1 MPTYINN
8 LCSAP
13 YSLTGAS
20 GYKPLLTLE
29 DIAAA
34 IQELTDLQSQL
45 SCCVQTEK
53 DAEAIVF
60 TATPSGTAPNYDW
73 SCEIRLNTCFFAG
86 DVLTVDLTG
95 IPNNFTLDSIS
106 PITPATVLINVVAK
120 TLVFTGTVLAGTY
133 FVISGTFDDNVCVAG
148 TATLTLS
155 GDTIITNNVVT
166 GAYSGATWC
175 VPPVPPTTGLQKVNN
190 ATMGAPNNSDSGCA
204 GGFIS
209 ETVTITGG
217 GLNIPI
223 TTFPANLCALLDNL
237 AVTSGTTEL
246 TITSTVVTACGTA
259 SDTLILPIVEVGGL
273 ITTIDGVDCSPVPPT
288 TVVNPPIGLM
298 LDSPTNNANG
308 CASGLT
314 SKLVEIRDDNANL
327 YADLTNATFPI
338 DLCTVLS
345 GLAIAPT
352 QTTLNIISTV
362 TTACGA
368 DTDTYVLSI
377 DQAAGVITGV
387 NGVSCLPPP
396 LKDTL
401 VDTDNNA
408 NGFGCNAG
416 NLVYPFSIDLTARGG
431 TKVAVTSDADIIAA
445 YAALPIP
452 ITVTISGCDILLPI
466 GETPTDIEV
475 ECLYD
480 CYNID
485 KGKLLLYPLVENR
498 FNAGD
503 VISFENIGYDAFG
516 SNVVFSYTLSA
527 AEANTINTTAA
538 GIIVTAISS
547 TAIANTLAALPNSI
561 NVTYAELLISRLRI
575 TNVLYKLSIVHNPA
589 NTVIRAQMLINGV
602 APIDAT
608 KVTTSWVKAGS
619 TELTPCV

>member
-13 YSLTGAS
+13 YSLTGSS

-45 SCCVQTEK
+45 QCCTQTEK

-133 FVISGTFDDNVCVAG
+133 FVISGTFDDNLCAAG
-148 TATLTLS
+148 TATLTIA
-155 GDTIITNNVVT
+155 GDTITANNVVT

-175 VPPVPPTTGLQKVNN
+175 VPPV
-190 ATMGAPNNSDSGCA
+190 
-204 GGFIS
+204 
-209 ETVTITGG
+209 
-217 GLNIPI
+217 
-223 TTFPANLCALLDNL
+223 
-237 AVTSGTTEL
+237 
-246 TITSTVVTACGTA
+246 
-259 SDTLILPIVEVGGL
+259 
-273 ITTIDGVDCSPVPPT
+273 
-288 TVVNPPIGLM
+288 
-298 LDSPTNNANG
+298 
-308 CASGLT
+308 
-314 SKLVEIRDDNANL
+314 
-327 YADLTNATFPI
+327 
-338 DLCTVLS
+338 
-345 GLAIAPT
+345 
-352 QTTLNIISTV
+352 
-362 TTACGA
+362 
-368 DTDTYVLSI
+368 
-377 DQAAGVITGV
+377 
-387 NGVSCLPPP
+387 

-416 NLVYPFSIDLTARGG
+416 VLVYPFSIDLTPRGG
-431 TKVAVTSDADIIAA
+431 TIVAVTNDADIIAA

-452 ITVTISGCDILLPI
+452 IAVTISGCDILLPL

-480 CYNID
+480 CYNLPE
-485 KGKLLLYPLVENR
+485 KGFPITYPNIGNR

-503 VISFENIGYDAFG
+503 VISLENVGYNALG
-516 SNVVFSYTLSA
+516 SNVIFSYTLSA
-527 AEANTINTTAA
+527 AEATDINAGTPISTTVLNGTI
-538 GIIVTAISS
+538 ISNILANLNDSIGVSLNHCFLGSIKTLVSDMKIS
-547 TAIANTLAALPNSI
+547 T
-561 NVTYAELLISRLRI
+561 
-575 TNVLYKLSIVHNPA
+575 VHNPA
-589 NTVIRAQMLINGV
+589 NTAIFGQLLINGIV
-602 APIDAT
+602 PADAT
-608 KVTTSWVKAGS
+608 SVVISRPKTASAQ
-619 TELTPCV
+619 LTPCV

>member
-45 SCCVQTEK
+45 QCCTQTEK

-175 VPPVPPTTGLQKVNN
+175 VPPVPPTTVITPPIGVTLD
-190 ATMGAPNNSDSGCA
+190 APTDNDMGCA

-223 TTFPANLCALLDNL
+223 TTFR
-237 AVTSGTTEL
+237 
-246 TITSTVVTACGTA
+246 I
-259 SDTLILPIVEVGGL
+259 
-273 ITTIDGVDCSPVPPT
+273 PV
-288 TVVNPPIGLM
+288 
-298 LDSPTNNANG
+298 
-308 CASGLT
+308 
-314 SKLVEIRDDNANL
+314 
-327 YADLTNATFPI
+327 
-338 DLCTVLS
+338 
-345 GLAIAPT
+345 
-352 QTTLNIISTV
+352 
-362 TTACGA
+362 
-368 DTDTYVLSI
+368 
-377 DQAAGVITGV
+377 
-387 NGVSCLPPP
+387 
-396 LKDTL
+396 
-401 VDTDNNA
+401 
-408 NGFGCNAG
+408 
-416 NLVYPFSIDLTARGG
+416 
-431 TKVAVTSDADIIAA
+431 
-445 YAALPIP
+445 
-452 ITVTISGCDILLPI
+452 
-466 GETPTDIEV
+466 
-475 ECLYD
+475 
-480 CYNID
+480 
-485 KGKLLLYPLVENR
+485 
-498 FNAGD
+498 
-503 VISFENIGYDAFG
+503 
-516 SNVVFSYTLSA
+516 
-527 AEANTINTTAA
+527 
-538 GIIVTAISS
+538 
-547 TAIANTLAALPNSI
+547 
-561 NVTYAELLISRLRI
+561 
-575 TNVLYKLSIVHNPA
+575 
-589 NTVIRAQMLINGV
+589 
-602 APIDAT
+602 
-608 KVTTSWVKAGS
+608 
-619 TELTPCV
+619 

>member
-13 YSLTGAS
+13 YSLTGSS

-34 IQELTDLQSQL
+34 IQELTDLQNQL
-45 SCCVQTEK
+45 SCCSQTEK

-106 PITPATVLINVVAK
+106 PITPATVLINVAAN

-133 FVISGTFDDNVCVAG
+133 FVISGTFDDNVCAAG

-175 VPPVPPTTGLQKVNN
+175 VPPVPPTTGLQNVNN

-273 ITTIDGVDCSPVPPT
+273 ITTIDGVDCSP
-288 TVVNPPIGLM
+288 
-298 LDSPTNNANG
+298 
-308 CASGLT
+308 
-314 SKLVEIRDDNANL
+314 K
-327 YADLTNATFPI
+327 
-338 DLCTVLS
+338 
-345 GLAIAPT
+345 
-352 QTTLNIISTV
+352 
-362 TTACGA
+362 
-368 DTDTYVLSI
+368 
-377 DQAAGVITGV
+377 
-387 NGVSCLPPP
+387 
-396 LKDTL
+396 
-401 VDTDNNA
+401 
-408 NGFGCNAG
+408 
-416 NLVYPFSIDLTARGG
+416 FS
-431 TKVAVTSDADIIAA
+431 
-445 YAALPIP
+445 
-452 ITVTISGCDILLPI
+452 LL
-466 GETPTDIEV
+466 
-475 ECLYD
+475 
-480 CYNID
+480 
-485 KGKLLLYPLVENR
+485 
-498 FNAGD
+498 
-503 VISFENIGYDAFG
+503 
-516 SNVVFSYTLSA
+516 
-527 AEANTINTTAA
+527 
-538 GIIVTAISS
+538 
-547 TAIANTLAALPNSI
+547 
-561 NVTYAELLISRLRI
+561 
-575 TNVLYKLSIVHNPA
+575 
-589 NTVIRAQMLINGV
+589 
-602 APIDAT
+602 
-608 KVTTSWVKAGS
+608 KAGS
-619 TELTPCV
+619 TVLFDNSKTYLNVSGINGLLDDAPYQDLSLMATYSLYDVSNVLLASGTMLANNTDVEILASTLPTKKYYYYRIDITDSFGNMHKLNSWFYVDLVGNITDSLYQVTSLAYDNTTTTLSVGVGGTSWANLPVNDGSVDYLNDSSPELTGAGVASSWAINAALTTTWNALKVVRKNTLYPTRESYSISWLKFS

>member
-8 LCSAP
+8 VCSAP

-45 SCCVQTEK
+45 QCCTQTEK

-133 FVISGTFDDNVCVAG
+133 FVISGTFDDNICVAG
-148 TATLTLS
+148 TATLTIA
-155 GDTIITNNVVT
+155 GDTITANNVVT
-166 GAYSGATWC
+166 GTYSGATWC
-175 VPPVPPTTGLQKVNN
+175 VPPVPPTTTINPTV
-190 ATMGAPNNSDSGCA
+190 ATLIAPNNNDGGCV

-217 GLNIPI
+217 GLNVPVSS
-223 TTFPANLCALLDNL
+223 FPADLCALLSGLPVTLGTNL
-237 AVTSGTTEL
+237 L
-246 TITSTVVTACGTA
+246 TITSDVATACGTA
-259 SDTLILPIVEVGGL
+259 THAIGITVSEVGGF
-273 ITTIDGVDCSPVPPT
+273 ITQI
-288 TVVNPPIGLM
+288 
-298 LDSPTNNANG
+298 NG
-308 CASGLT
+308 T
-314 SKLVEIRDDNANL
+314 S
-327 YADLTNATFPI
+327 
-338 DLCTVLS
+338 CT
-345 GLAIAPT
+345 
-352 QTTLNIISTV
+352 
-362 TTACGA
+362 
-368 DTDTYVLSI
+368 
-377 DQAAGVITGV
+377 
-387 NGVSCLPPP
+387 PPP

-416 NLVYPFSIDLTARGG
+416 VLVYPFSIDLTARGG
-431 TKVAVTSDADIIAA
+431 AKVAVTSDADIISA

-452 ITVTISGCDILLPI
+452 ITVTISGCDILLPL

-475 ECLYD
+475 GPLYD
-480 CYNID
+480 CFAQPISLVGIYRNIVVN
-485 KGKLLLYPLVENR
+485 GVTYSTGTHPGTTSGMTSLAAEINTLGIPGLIW
-498 FNAGD
+498 AGFIPKIMH
-503 VISFENIGYDAFG
+503 ISFQDN
-516 SNVVFSYTLSA
+516 A
-527 AEANTINTTAA
+527 AVSVSIERSIDG
-538 GIIVTAISS
+538 GITWSQMPSIQYGDSQ
-547 TAIANTLAALPNSI
+547 PN
-561 NVTYAELLISRLRI
+561 
-575 TNVLYKLSIVHNPA
+575 
-589 NTVIRAQMLINGV
+589 
-602 APIDAT
+602 
-608 KVTTSWVKAGS
+608 
-619 TELTPCV
+619 PCVS

>member
-45 SCCVQTEK
+45 QCCTQTEK

-133 FVISGTFDDNVCVAG
+133 FVISGTFDDNVCAAG
-148 TATLTLS
+148 TATLTIA
-155 GDTIITNNVVT
+155 GDTITANNVVT
-166 GAYSGATWC
+166 GTYSGATWC
-175 VPPVPPTTGLQKVNN
+175 VPPVPPTTTINPTV
-190 ATMGAPNNSDSGCA
+190 ATLIAPNNNDGGCV

-217 GLNIPI
+217 GLNVPVSS
-223 TTFPANLCALLDNL
+223 FPADLCALLSGL
-237 AVTSGTTEL
+237 PVTLGTKLL
-246 TITSTVVTACGTA
+246 TITSDVATACGTA
-259 SDTLILPIVEVGGL
+259 THAIGITVSEVGGF
-273 ITTIDGVDCSPVPPT
+273 ITQI
-288 TVVNPPIGLM
+288 
-298 LDSPTNNANG
+298 NG
-308 CASGLT
+308 T
-314 SKLVEIRDDNANL
+314 S
-327 YADLTNATFPI
+327 
-338 DLCTVLS
+338 CT
-345 GLAIAPT
+345 
-352 QTTLNIISTV
+352 
-362 TTACGA
+362 
-368 DTDTYVLSI
+368 
-377 DQAAGVITGV
+377 
-387 NGVSCLPPP
+387 PPP

-416 NLVYPFSIDLTARGG
+416 VLVYPFSIDLTVRGG
-431 TKVAVTSDADIIAA
+431 VKVAVTSDADIIAA

-452 ITVTISGCDILLPI
+452 IAVTISGCDILLPL
-466 GETPTDIEV
+466 GETPTDIET

-480 CYNID
+480 CYAACLGDCSATD
-485 KGKLLLYPLVENR
+485 KDSFPINYPDIGNR
-498 FNAGD
+498 FNTGD
-503 VISFENIGYDAFG
+503 VVSFENVGYNALG
-516 SNVVFSYTLSA
+516 SNVIFSYTLSA
-527 AEANTINTTAA
+527 IEATEANIGVFNIASLN
-538 GIIVTAISS
+538 GAI
-547 TAIANTLAALPNSI
+547 IANILANLNDSI
-561 NVTYAELLISRLRI
+561 GVSLNHFSLGNTKIWIFDMKIS
-575 TNVLYKLSIVHNPA
+575 TVHNPA
-589 NTVIRAQMLINGV
+589 NTAIFGQLLINGIV
-602 APIDAT
+602 PADAT
-608 KVTTSWVKAGS
+608 SVNIILPKKVSAQ
-619 TELTPCV
+619 LTPCV

>member
-273 ITTIDGVDCSPVPPT
+273 ITTIDGVDCSP
-288 TVVNPPIGLM
+288 
-298 LDSPTNNANG
+298 A
-308 CASGLT
+308 
-314 SKLVEIRDDNANL
+314 
-327 YADLTNATFPI
+327 
-338 DLCTVLS
+338 
-345 GLAIAPT
+345 
-352 QTTLNIISTV
+352 
-362 TTACGA
+362 
-368 DTDTYVLSI
+368 
-377 DQAAGVITGV
+377 
-387 NGVSCLPPP
+387 

-408 NGFGCNAG
+408 NGYGCNAG

-452 ITVTISGCDILLPI
+452 ITVTISGCDILLPL
-466 GETPTDIEV
+466 GETPTDIET

-480 CYNID
+480 CYNMG
-485 KGKLLLYPLVENR
+485 KGAFPLSYPSVENR

-561 NVTYAELLISRLRI
+561 NVTYVELLISRLRI

-608 KVTTSWVKAGS
+608 TVTTSWVKAGS

>member
-45 SCCVQTEK
+45 QCCTQTEK

-155 GDTIITNNVVT
+155 GDTIIANNVVT
-166 GAYSGATWC
+166 GTYSGATWC
-175 VPPVPPTTGLQKVNN
+175 VPPVPPTTTINPTV
-190 ATMGAPNNSDSGCA
+190 ATLIAPNNNDGGCV

-217 GLNIPI
+217 GLNVPVSS
-223 TTFPANLCALLDNL
+223 FPADLCALLSGL
-237 AVTSGTTEL
+237 PVTLGTKLL
-246 TITSTVVTACGTA
+246 TITSDVATACGTA
-259 SDTLILPIVEVGGL
+259 THAIGITVSEVGGF
-273 ITTIDGVDCSPVPPT
+273 ITQI
-288 TVVNPPIGLM
+288 
-298 LDSPTNNANG
+298 NG
-308 CASGLT
+308 T
-314 SKLVEIRDDNANL
+314 S
-327 YADLTNATFPI
+327 
-338 DLCTVLS
+338 CT
-345 GLAIAPT
+345 
-352 QTTLNIISTV
+352 
-362 TTACGA
+362 
-368 DTDTYVLSI
+368 
-377 DQAAGVITGV
+377 
-387 NGVSCLPPP
+387 PPP

-416 NLVYPFSIDLTARGG
+416 VLVYPFSIDLTPRGG
-431 TKVAVTSDADIIAA
+431 TIVAVTNDADIIAA

-452 ITVTISGCDILLPI
+452 IAVTISGCDILLPL

-480 CYNID
+480 CYQMG
-485 KGKLLLYPLVENR
+485 KGAFPLLYPLVANR

-538 GIIVTAISS
+538 GIFVTAISS
-547 TAIANTLAALPNSI
+547 TVIANTLAALPNSI
-561 NVTYAELLISRLRI
+561 NASYVELRISRLRI
-575 TNVLYKLSIVHNPA
+575 GNVSYDLSIVHNPA
-589 NTVIRAQMLINGV
+589 NTVIRAQMLINGA
-602 APIDAT
+602 APVDAT
-608 KVTTSWVKAGS
+608 TITTSWSKAGLAN
-619 TELTPCV
+619 LTPCV

>member
-45 SCCVQTEK
+45 QCCTQTEK

-175 VPPVPPTTGLQKVNN
+175 VPPVPPTTTINPTV
-190 ATMGAPNNSDSGCA
+190 ATLIAPNNNDGGCV

-217 GLNIPI
+217 GLNVPVSS
-223 TTFPANLCALLDNL
+223 FPADLCALLSGL
-237 AVTSGTTEL
+237 PVTLGTKLL
-246 TITSTVVTACGTA
+246 TITSDVATACGTA
-259 SDTLILPIVEVGGL
+259 THAIGITVSEVGGF
-273 ITTIDGVDCSPVPPT
+273 ITQI
-288 TVVNPPIGLM
+288 
-298 LDSPTNNANG
+298 NG
-308 CASGLT
+308 T
-314 SKLVEIRDDNANL
+314 S
-327 YADLTNATFPI
+327 
-338 DLCTVLS
+338 CT
-345 GLAIAPT
+345 
-352 QTTLNIISTV
+352 
-362 TTACGA
+362 
-368 DTDTYVLSI
+368 
-377 DQAAGVITGV
+377 
-387 NGVSCLPPP
+387 PPP

-416 NLVYPFSIDLTARGG
+416 VLVYPFSIDLTVRGG
-431 TKVAVTSDADIIAA
+431 AKVAVTSDANIIAA

-452 ITVTISGCDILLPI
+452 IAVSVSGCDILLPL

-480 CYNID
+480 CYTLPKNGFPITYPNI
-485 KGKLLLYPLVENR
+485 GNR

-503 VISFENIGYDAFG
+503 VISFENVGYNALG
-516 SNVVFSYTLSA
+516 SNVIFSYTLSA
-527 AEANTINTTAA
+527 AEATDINAGTPISTTVLNGTIISNILANLNDSIGVSLNLWNFSNGGTA
-538 GIIVTAISS
+538 VSDLKIS
-547 TAIANTLAALPNSI
+547 T
-561 NVTYAELLISRLRI
+561 
-575 TNVLYKLSIVHNPA
+575 VHNPA
-589 NTVIRAQMLINGV
+589 NTAIFGQLLINGIV
-602 APIDAT
+602 PSDAT
-608 KVTTSWVKAGS
+608 SVAISQSKSAS
-619 TELTPCV
+619 AQLTPCV

>member
-45 SCCVQTEK
+45 QCCTQTEK

-86 DVLTVDLTG
+86 DILTVDLTG

-106 PITPATVLINVVAK
+106 PITPATVLINVAAN

-166 GAYSGATWC
+166 GTYSGATWC
-175 VPPVPPTTGLQKVNN
+175 VPP
-190 ATMGAPNNSDSGCA
+190 A
-204 GGFIS
+204 
-209 ETVTITGG
+209 
-217 GLNIPI
+217 
-223 TTFPANLCALLDNL
+223 
-237 AVTSGTTEL
+237 
-246 TITSTVVTACGTA
+246 
-259 SDTLILPIVEVGGL
+259 
-273 ITTIDGVDCSPVPPT
+273 
-288 TVVNPPIGLM
+288 
-298 LDSPTNNANG
+298 
-308 CASGLT
+308 
-314 SKLVEIRDDNANL
+314 
-327 YADLTNATFPI
+327 
-338 DLCTVLS
+338 
-345 GLAIAPT
+345 
-352 QTTLNIISTV
+352 
-362 TTACGA
+362 
-368 DTDTYVLSI
+368 
-377 DQAAGVITGV
+377 
-387 NGVSCLPPP
+387 

-408 NGFGCNAG
+408 NGYGCNAG
-416 NLVYPFSIDLTARGG
+416 VLVYPFSIDLTPRGG
-431 TKVAVTSDADIIAA
+431 TIVAVTNDADIIAA

-452 ITVTISGCDILLPI
+452 ITVTISGCDILLPL

-480 CYNID
+480 CYNFGRSAFQI
-485 KGKLLLYPLVENR
+485 GYPDIGNR

-503 VISFENIGYDAFG
+503 VISLENVGYNALG
-516 SNVVFSYTLSA
+516 SNVIFSYTLSA
-527 AEANTINTTAA
+527 AEAIAVNS
-538 GIIVTAISS
+538 GAIFIASLNG
-547 TAIANTLAALPNSI
+547 AIIANILANLNDSI
-561 NVTYAELLISRLRI
+561 GVSLTHWGLGNIGTSVSNMKIS
-575 TNVLYKLSIVHNPA
+575 TVHNPA
-589 NTVIRAQMLINGV
+589 NTAIFGQMFINGIV
-602 APIDAT
+602 PADAINVRISQS
-608 KVTTSWVKAGS
+608 KSAS
-619 TELTPCV
+619 AQLTPCV

>member
-45 SCCVQTEK
+45 QCCTQTEK

-175 VPPVPPTTGLQKVNN
+175 VPPVPPTTTINPTV
-190 ATMGAPNNSDSGCA
+190 ATLIAPNNNDGGCV

-217 GLNIPI
+217 GLNVPVSS
-223 TTFPANLCALLDNL
+223 FPADLCALLSGLPVTLGTNL
-237 AVTSGTTEL
+237 L
-246 TITSTVVTACGTA
+246 TITSDVATACGTA
-259 SDTLILPIVEVGGL
+259 THAIGITVSEVGGF
-273 ITTIDGVDCSPVPPT
+273 ITQI
-288 TVVNPPIGLM
+288 
-298 LDSPTNNANG
+298 NG
-308 CASGLT
+308 T
-314 SKLVEIRDDNANL
+314 S
-327 YADLTNATFPI
+327 
-338 DLCTVLS
+338 CT
-345 GLAIAPT
+345 
-352 QTTLNIISTV
+352 
-362 TTACGA
+362 
-368 DTDTYVLSI
+368 
-377 DQAAGVITGV
+377 
-387 NGVSCLPPP
+387 PPP

-408 NGFGCNAG
+408 NGYGCNAG
-416 NLVYPFSIDLTARGG
+416 VLVYPFSIDLTARGG
-431 TKVAVTSDADIIAA
+431 TKVAVTSDANIIAA

-452 ITVTISGCDILLPI
+452 IAVTISGCDILLPL
-466 GETPTDIEV
+466 GETPTDIEIACIKV
-475 ECLYD
+475 VLYSD
-480 CYNID
+480 
-485 KGKLLLYPLVENR
+485 G
-498 FNAGD
+498 
-503 VISFENIGYDAFG
+503 IS
-516 SNVVFSYTLSA
+516 LPA
-527 AEANTINTTAA
+527 AAITNTATDFIVTPN
-538 GIIVTAISS
+538 IVTAG
-547 TAIANTLAALPNSI
+547 TVGGGVVTGQAAVYDEFGAVVYALQPVTLGVANTLGATLADGFYYLHVLILNSYGNTI
-561 NVTYAELLISRLRI
+561 EFYKKIKI
-575 TNVLYKLSIVHNPA
+575 TGLADVGEGYSAGLSIVGNDAVYPYINSSALDAGGISVADPTQQSYEVLYDAAVLVPPTTPASGFTVVNP
-589 NTVIRAQMLINGV
+589 TSGSHMIDVRWWFGGV
-602 APIDAT
+602 
-608 KVTTSWVKAGS
+608 VKPAMVSYKTYNIIVGCQS
-619 TELTPCV
+619 

>member
-13 YSLTGAS
+13 YSLTGSS

-45 SCCVQTEK
+45 QCCTQTEK

-175 VPPVPPTTGLQKVNN
+175 VPPVPPTTVINPTV
-190 ATMGAPNNSDSGCA
+190 ATLIAPNNNDGGCV

-217 GLNIPI
+217 GLNVPVSS
-223 TTFPANLCALLDNL
+223 FPADLCALLSGLPVTLGTNL
-237 AVTSGTTEL
+237 L
-246 TITSTVVTACGTA
+246 TITSDVATACGTA
-259 SDTLILPIVEVGGL
+259 THAIGITVSEVGGF
-273 ITTIDGVDCSPVPPT
+273 ITQI
-288 TVVNPPIGLM
+288 
-298 LDSPTNNANG
+298 NG
-308 CASGLT
+308 T
-314 SKLVEIRDDNANL
+314 S
-327 YADLTNATFPI
+327 
-338 DLCTVLS
+338 CT
-345 GLAIAPT
+345 
-352 QTTLNIISTV
+352 
-362 TTACGA
+362 
-368 DTDTYVLSI
+368 
-377 DQAAGVITGV
+377 
-387 NGVSCLPPP
+387 PPP

-416 NLVYPFSIDLTARGG
+416 VLVYPFSIDLTARGG
-431 TKVAVTSDADIIAA
+431 TIVAVTNDADIIAA

-452 ITVTISGCDILLPI
+452 IAVTISGCDILLPL
-466 GETPTDIEV
+466 GETPTDIET

-480 CYNID
+480 CYTFPKKGFPIYYPNI
-485 KGKLLLYPLVENR
+485 GNR

-503 VISFENIGYDAFG
+503 VISFENVGYNALG
-516 SNVVFSYTLSA
+516 SNVIFSYTLSA
-527 AEANTINTTAA
+527 AEATGINAGTPISTTVLNGTI
-538 GIIVTAISS
+538 ISNILANLNDSIGVSLNLYFLGSMGTLVSNMKIS
-547 TAIANTLAALPNSI
+547 T
-561 NVTYAELLISRLRI
+561 
-575 TNVLYKLSIVHNPA
+575 VHNPA
-589 NTVIRAQMLINGV
+589 NTAIFGQLLINGIV
-602 APIDAT
+602 PADAT
-608 KVTTSWVKAGS
+608 SVNIILPKKVSAQ
-619 TELTPCV
+619 LTPCV

>member
-34 IQELTDLQSQL
+34 IQELTDLQNQL
-45 SCCVQTEK
+45 SCCAQTEK

-106 PITPATVLINVVAK
+106 PITPATVLINVAAH

-133 FVISGTFDDNVCVAG
+133 FVISGTFDDNTCAAG
-148 TATLTLS
+148 TATLTIA
-155 GDTIITNNVVT
+155 GDTVTSNNVVT
-166 GAYSGATWC
+166 GTYSGATWC
-175 VPPVPPTTGLQKVNN
+175 VPPVPPTTTINPTVNILLQ
-190 ATMGAPNNSDSGCA
+190 PNNNDGGCP
-204 GGFIS
+204 GGFTS

-217 GLNIPI
+217 GLNVPV
-223 TTFPANLCALLDNL
+223 TSFPANLCAVLNGLM
-237 AVTSGTTEL
+237 VTSGTTLL
-246 TITSTVVTACGTA
+246 TITSDVATACGTA
-259 SDTLILPIVEVGGL
+259 THS
-273 ITTIDGVDCSPVPPT
+273 IDL
-288 TVVNPPIGLM
+288 TVVETGGFI
-298 LDSPTNNANG
+298 TQI
-308 CASGLT
+308 SGT
-314 SKLVEIRDDNANL
+314 S
-327 YADLTNATFPI
+327 
-338 DLCTVLS
+338 CT
-345 GLAIAPT
+345 
-352 QTTLNIISTV
+352 
-362 TTACGA
+362 
-368 DTDTYVLSI
+368 
-377 DQAAGVITGV
+377 
-387 NGVSCLPPP
+387 PPP

-408 NGFGCNAG
+408 NGYGCNAG
-416 NLVYPFSIDLTARGG
+416 VLVYPFSIDLTARGG
-431 TKVAVTSDADIIAA
+431 TKVAVTSDADIISA

-452 ITVTISGCDILLPI
+452 ITVTISGCDILLPL
-466 GETPTDIEV
+466 GETPTDIET

-480 CYNID
+480 CYNMG
-485 KGKLLLYPLVENR
+485 KGAFPLSYPLVANR

-561 NVTYAELLISRLRI
+561 NVTYVELLISRLRI
-575 TNVLYKLSIVHNPA
+575 ANVLYDLSIVHNPA

-608 KVTTSWVKAGS
+608 TVTTSWVKAGS